1 MLGYVICAAV
11 YGLLLLAC
19 LTLWRRRL
27 SGSGMATAVG
37 VQLGWSIVLA
47 VEAAGAPLVLG
58 RMIAAEYLR
67 DLAWAFVLAR
77 SLRRPGES
85 SGAVRGAQRA
95 VVILVILVVLASL
108 VSAPPALTRAVE
120 RYWLWGG
127 LALSIAGLVLLEQ
140 VARNTRSSHRWHLKH
155 IWLAIGG
162 LYAWDLCLFSI
173 AMLRGR
179 AEDFWLARGFVDA
192 ALGGLLAVG
201 LSRIEVAG
209 WESAAFLSPRVV
221 FFNATLLA
229 ASLYVLAM
237 AVGSYFV
244 RELGGSWGGAGQ
256 LVFLAAGALVLAI
269 AVLSEQFRAWGRVT
283 LARHLFPYRYDYRDE
298 WRKLTHALSE
308 SGELPVYERI
318 AQVMAGFVSATS
330 GGLWLRDPE
339 GAYLPVGG
347 ELAPPGAPALHEADY
362 PEFLDYLLQKEWI
375 CDLDDSRSPQGSAPP
390 LKAPGWMLENRR
402 IWLIV
407 PLICEKVLVGFVAVG
422 QPLAA
427 VTLGWEEIGLLRAA
441 GRQVASF
448 LAFEQAAK
456 RLAEAH
462 QFEAMNRLSA
472 FLVHDLRHLIAQQA
486 LVVQN
491 AARHRG
497 NPEFFDD
504 AILTI
509 DNSVKRMTRLM
520 EELRRGVL
528 TEQAQRVELAELGA
542 EVARRTQS
550 REPVP
555 QLAIETRGVEVLLNR
570 NRMLQVVE
578 HVVRNAQDATAPP
591 GSVSIIVRQAG
602 PHAVLEVAD
611 TGTGMDAEFVR
622 NRLFRPFDTT
632 KGERGLG
639 IGAYEAREFVRK
651 CGGTIEVDST
661 PGKGTRFIISLPQAP
676 TLGASD
682 GMAELELQT
691 H

>member
-1 MLGYVICAAV
+1 
-11 YGLLLLAC
+11 
-19 LTLWRRRL
+19 
-27 SGSGMATAVG
+27 MA
-37 VQLGWSIVLA
+37 L
-47 VEAAGAPLVLG
+47 
-58 RMIAAEYLR
+58 
-67 DLAWAFVLAR
+67 
-77 SLRRPGES
+77 
-85 SGAVRGAQRA
+85 
-95 VVILVILVVLASL
+95 
-108 VSAPPALTRAVE
+108 
-120 RYWLWGG
+120 GG

-347 ELAPPGAPALHEADY
+347 ELAPPGAPALHEADH

-375 CDLDDSRSPQGSAPP
+375 CDLDDSRSPQGGAPP

-402 IWLIV
+402 IWLVV
-407 PLICEKVLVGFVAVG
+407 PLICEKVLVGFVAVAH
-422 QPLAA
+422 PLAA
-427 VTLGWEEIGLLRAA
+427 VTLGWEEIDLLRAA

-528 TEQAQRVELAELGA
+528 TEQAQRVELAELAA

-622 NRLFRPFDTT
+622 NRLSESRKGYALEQSRAALPTVAEESNRRELRRFREWLGRVVCSHINPFSM
-632 KGERGLG
+632 
-639 IGAYEAREFVRK
+639 EARAEKEALRPRVDLANMAAGIDTSFRRVRREYLAFLQDLRK
-651 CGGTIEVDST
+651 SVDGFDQLFAWKMQGRVYVFCT
-661 PGKGTRFIISLPQAP
+661 PSSCETAGPLKSRSASSP
-676 TLGASD
+676 TDSGASSAC
-682 GMAELELQT
+682 MRSCIL
-691 H
+691 